1 MERHS
6 RRDFLRAT
14 VGLGSAMALGGQYA
28 LAEEVT
34 QPLDMVIARW
44 GREKPPET
52 DVNKMAGKLTEKAI
66 ETLGGMKRFVSNG
79 DVVWIKANMGWDRKP
94 EYAGN
99 TNPEIVSTLIRLCFD
114 AGAKKVRIGDHTCN
128 DPFLSYASSG
138 IEEAAK
144 AAGAEVLQFDD
155 NRYKETEIGGNYL
168 KSWPIYPDV
177 LEADL
182 VINVPIVK
190 HHCLATATMCMK
202 NYMGI
207 IGGERGKW
215 HQDFAACLTDI
226 THFMKPRLCVLDAVR
241 ILTNHGPQGGDL
253 ADVKRVDTVAA
264 GTDIVALDAL
274 GAEILGHKPADI
286 ATVAAGE
293 KAGLGKIDYK
303 QLRLQE
309 LSLT

>member
-1 MERHS
+1 MHRQS
-6 RRDFLRAT
+6 RRDFLRASLS
-14 VGLGSAMALGGQYA
+14 LGGAIALGGSYA
-28 LAEEVT
+28 QAQESG
-34 QPLDMVIARW
+34 QPLDMIITRW

-52 DVNKMAGKLTEKAI
+52 DVNMMAGKLTEKAI
-66 ETLGGMKRFVSNG
+66 EALGGMKRFVSKG
-79 DVVWIKANMGWDRKP
+79 DVVWVKPNMGWDRTP
-94 EYAGN
+94 EQAAN

-114 AGAKKVRIGDHTCN
+114 AGAKKVKVGDHTCN
-128 DPFLSYASSG
+128 DSKLSYVSSG
-138 IEEAAK
+138 IEAAAK
-144 AAGAEVLQFDD
+144 AAGAEVIQFDE
-155 NRYKETEIGGNYL
+155 NRYRETTIGGNFI
-168 KSWPIYPDV
+168 KTWPVYPEV
-177 LEADL
+177 LETDL

-202 NYMGI
+202 NYMGVV
-207 IGGERGKW
+207 GGERGKW
-215 HQDFAACLTDI
+215 HQDFASCLTDI
-226 THFMKPRLCVLDAVR
+226 TAFMKPRLCVLDAVR

-264 GTDIVALDAL
+264 GIDIVALDAL
-274 GAEILGHKPADI
+274 GAEMLGHKPADI